1 MDDDGRRA
9 GGREGALARHVP
21 RPPGRPRPQRIDLRR
36 ARRRLDRQRPH
47 LVRGRRDRHP
57 QRPGAWRR
65 DSRGAQH
72 ARQDRL
78 GGQRREMADRG
89 ARAPRAVLRIRSPRL
104 PHVRPARQ
112 DPARDGEDRGSRT
125 AQDRGHDRR
134 GCAAD
139 PPRGAPRP
147 TQRDQR
153 RLLGFGRPHWRR
165 HPQRALHDDLRH
177 IARGRLD
184 GARARVAVRPS
195 PHPARLALG
204 RPSAGQEAAAARE
217 PMSSYVPG
225 LEGIV
230 ASQTAISMVDGQNGR
245 LVYQGYVIAD
255 LAEQMSFEE
264 VAFLLWEGRLPTRA
278 ELDALSLELGGS
290 RKLTQPANI
299 TLDALPEDTD
309 PMDVL
314 RSVVSVQ
321 GVEHKLK
328 KPTIPLAIHATGS
341 IPTILAMFYRRQLGL
356 EPIKPRPD
364 LGHAANYLYMM
375 DGKEP
380 APERVHALNTYL
392 VLLADHGM
400 NASTFTARVIASTDS
415 DLTSCLVGGIG
426 ALKGPAHGGAP
437 SAVIEQ
443 MEEIE
448 AAGDA
453 ERWMRDA
460 RKRKVKFMG
469 FGHRVYRVYDPRAAI
484 LKQMCERMNPKF
496 YELAT
501 RVEEI
506 ALRIL
511 HEEHPE
517 RPQST
522 NVEFYSAGVLQAI
535 GLPREYFTPTFAV
548 ARVTGW
554 SAHVL
559 EQVANNRIIR
569 PQSEYIG
576 PEPRKP
582 VPLADRV

>member
-1 MDDDGRRA
+1 M
-9 GGREGALARHVP
+9 
-21 RPPGRPRPQRIDLRR
+21 
-36 ARRRLDRQRPH
+36 
-47 LVRGRRDRHP
+47 
-57 QRPGAWRR
+57 
-65 DSRGAQH
+65 S
-72 ARQDRL
+72 
-78 GGQRREMADRG
+78 
-89 ARAPRAVLRIRSPRL
+89 
-104 PHVRPARQ
+104 
-112 DPARDGEDRGSRT
+112 
-125 AQDRGHDRR
+125 
-134 GCAAD
+134 
-139 PPRGAPRP
+139 
-147 TQRDQR
+147 
-153 RLLGFGRPHWRR
+153 
-165 HPQRALHDDLRH
+165 
-177 IARGRLD
+177 
-184 GARARVAVRPS
+184 
-195 PHPARLALG
+195 
-204 RPSAGQEAAAARE
+204 
-217 PMSSYVPG
+217 SSYVPG

-245 LVYQGYVIAD
+245 LVYEGYVIAD

-264 VAFLLWEGRLPTRA
+264 VAFLLWNGKLPTRA
-278 ELDALSLELGGS
+278 ELDSLSLDLAGS
-290 RKLTQPANI
+290 RTLTDAATT
-299 TLDALPEDTD
+299 TLKALPTDTD

-321 GVEHKLK
+321 GVEHRLE
-328 KPTIPLAIHATGS
+328 KPTIPLAVHATAS
-341 IPTILAMFYRRQLGL
+341 FPTILAMFHRRQLGL
-356 EPIKPRPD
+356 EPIKPRAD

-375 DGKEP
+375 NGKESG
-380 APERVHALNTYL
+380 PEVVRALNTYL

-415 DLTSCLVGGIG
+415 DLTSSLVGAIG

-443 MEEIE
+443 LEQIGT
-448 AAGDA
+448 ADNA
-453 ERWMRDA
+453 ERWLRDA

-469 FGHRVYRVYDPRAAI
+469 FGHRVYRVYDPRAKI
-484 LKQMCERMNPKF
+484 LKAMCQRMNPKF

-501 RVEEI
+501 KVEEI
-506 ALRIL
+506 ALQIL

-535 GLPREYFTPTFAV
+535 GLPKEYFTPTFAV

-582 VPLADRV
+582 VPLAERG